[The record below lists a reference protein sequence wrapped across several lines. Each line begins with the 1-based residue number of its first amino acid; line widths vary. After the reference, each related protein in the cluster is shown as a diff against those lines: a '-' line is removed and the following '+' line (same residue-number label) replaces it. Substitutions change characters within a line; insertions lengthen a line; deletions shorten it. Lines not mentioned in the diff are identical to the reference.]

1 MGLRVI
7 LSQALKPALDLV
19 YPPRCPVCGDATGE
33 QGALCLD
40 CWRGLSIP
48 GDPQCAS
55 CSWPLGTGTIEVG
68 AQCAQCLVKS
78 PTHSGIFAA
87 TFYNDVSRKLILS
100 FKHGGKIGLSPLLGR
115 MMAARM
121 PESEGDELPL
131 VVPVPLHRWRLWS
144 RGYNQAALLASEL
157 VREGK
162 GRLCVDALERTIAT
176 PSLGGLGKKA
186 RAKVLK
192 GAIRVRQNRVQ
203 AIRDRNVILADDV
216 LTSGATTDACVH
228 ALLNAGARSV
238 RIACFARVIDDAVEK
253 SSARTLGLAVELDA
267 TK

>member
-1 MGLRVI
+1 MGLRAI
-7 LSQALKPALDLV
+7 LSEGLKPALDLV

-55 CSWPLGTGTIEVG
+55 CNWPLRTESIEVG
-68 AQCAQCLVKS
+68 AQCAQCLAKN
-78 PTHSGIFAA
+78 PRHSGIFAA

-100 FKHGGKIGLSPLLGR
+100 FKHGGKIGLSLLLGR
-115 MMAARM
+115 MMAARL
-121 PESEGDELPL
+121 PEIENNELPI

-157 VREGK
+157 VRGGK

-192 GAIRVRQNRVQ
+192 GAIRVRQSRVQ
-203 AIRDRNVILADDV
+203 EIRGRKIILVDDV
-216 LTSGATTDACVH
+216 LTSGATTDACVR
-228 ALLNAGARSV
+228 ALLKAGAKSV
-238 RIACFARVIDDAVEK
+238 RIACFARVIDDAVVK
-253 SSARTLGLAVELDA
+253 GSAQTLDTELQLGA